1 MSFHKPVL
9 YLVAKIVLELI
20 EAKERTEWI
29 RVAQEPEG
37 GVLGARWGDRIPG
50 SDVNRTLLSLNLLD
64 SSSLFYRLPFPCLYP
79 LGQGIWLSVLLICY
93 SYTPLRDQVSRSQ
106 FQSLSERACLASL
119 QSEVYLLA
127 NLVR

>member
-9 YLVAKIVLELI
+9 YVIAKIVLELI
-20 EAKERTEWI
+20 EAEERIKWI

-37 GVLGARWGDRIPG
+37 GVLGGRGAGRIPG

-64 SSSLFYRLPFPCLYP
+64 SSSLVYRLPFPCLYP
-79 LGQGIWLSVLLICY
+79 LGQGIWLSVLFICY
-93 SYTPLRDQVSRSQ
+93 SSIPLRDQVSRSQ
-106 FQSLSERACLASL
+106 FQSLSERSCLASL